1 MTFKTRASLRLW
13 PAAFALALPALA
25 CAWQTKPPQP
35 AAPRA
40 VIVVQPPANARFQQV
55 VREHE
60 VRDRLQKNQLEE
72 QLRQNRMDAVR
83 RPYATQP
90 VHAARLE
97 QADQS
102 QRELY
107 QARQRDLL
115 DRYQSAVAPPVVH
128 PDKDKAPASSRS
140 GG

>member
-1 MTFKTRASLRLW
+1 MSFKTRASLRLW
-13 PAAFALALPALA
+13 STAFALALPALA
-25 CAWQTKPPQP
+25 CAWQTRPAQP

-83 RPYATQP
+83 RPHVTQP
-90 VHAARLE
+90 VHAARLD

-128 PDKDKAPASSRS
+128 SEKAPASSRS
-140 GG
+140 GD